1 VLAHDRCASGYV
13 SVDAYPFSSLLLLFS
28 AAIDDVARQ
37 RSRVERRMSENEKPP
52 LPAAATRADGRP
64 KARFIKVWRASR
76 AAVDIRESMSA
87 GDAPASRGAVQS
99 EPARQPRRERPRAS
113 PVRKPA
119 ANQVEPIPL
128 VAYLLD
134 GHRLEIRPAP
144 AQRDWMEATHERFA
158 VRCLPL
164 SIANG
169 YGWELVCSA
178 AFAARWNGGTGKD
191 AVIIEADGGGP
202 AIGTSHFGH
211 GILTFHVPCLFRTA
225 PGFDLL
231 VGGPIN
237 RPKDGISPLSAIV
250 ETDWAPY
257 SFTMNW
263 MFTRAGA
270 VVRFEKD
277 EPFCHILPLRRADLE
292 ATAPKLRL
300 LSEDPELQRE
310 HMAWQESRRS
320 FNAGL
325 ELPGSPAHAEKW
337 QKNYHRGLR
346 PDGSQGGEGE
356 HRTRVRLEPFRRGT
370 AR

>member
-1 VLAHDRCASGYV
+1 
-13 SVDAYPFSSLLLLFS
+13 
-28 AAIDDVARQ
+28 
-37 RSRVERRMSENEKPP
+37 MSDQKKPP
-52 LPAAATRADGRP
+52 SVAASSGVDSRA
-64 KARFIKVWRASR
+64 KARFVNVWRVSR
-76 AAVDIRESMSA
+76 AAVDIRESAPGS
-87 GDAPASRGAVQS
+87 DAPAPSGKAQV
-99 EPARQPRRERPRAS
+99 EPPTRPRRERPRGSSPGKRAAS
-113 PVRKPA
+113 R
-119 ANQVEPIPL
+119 VESIPL

-164 SIANG
+164 TIANG
-169 YGWELVCSA
+169 YGWELVCA
-178 AFAARWNGGTGKD
+178 TAFAARWNGGTGKD
-191 AVIIEADGGGP
+191 AIVIEPDAGAP
-202 AIGTSHFGH
+202 AIATSHFGH

-237 RPKDGISPLSAIV
+237 RPKDGIAPLSGIV

-263 MFTRAGA
+263 IFTRRDA

-277 EPFCHILPLRRADLE
+277 EPFCHILPLRRTDLE
-292 ATAPKLRL
+292 ATAPELRL
-300 LSEDPELQRE
+300 LSEDPELQNE

-325 ELPGSPAHAEKW
+325 EMPGSAARAEKW

-346 PDGSQGGEGE
+346 PDGSESSESE
-356 HRTRVRLEPFRRGT
+356 HRTRVRLKPFGRREEAG
-370 AR
+370 RK